1 MKTSI
6 ASKYLRLA
14 IMAGLGLP
22 LHAITVNLFPPPND
36 PVGLVGSSGND
47 GWVAGR
53 GVVFQ
58 ALANMTI
65 DSVGVYQNLTF
76 QFLQYEV
83 FQITGLTGNVFPGQ
97 VLLRNG
103 ARVVT
108 TSGLEFVDFAFAPL
122 ALANGSF
129 YEIEFILNGPS
140 NANYYYINQNV
151 PFNVGNFGSLDGTLG
166 EDTSNLAIPTI
177 RVNVGGAGSGVPEP
191 STWMLA
197 GAGVVLVLRRAVLAA
212 RDTYASLALA
222 NDKSTRRKL

>member
-1 MKTSI
+1 MKISI
-6 ASKYLRLA
+6 AIRLLNIA
-14 IMAGLGLP
+14 MVAGLGLP
-22 LHAITVNLFPPPND
+22 LSAATVNLFPPPND
-36 PVGLVGSSGND
+36 PVGQVGSSGND

-83 FQITGLTGNVFPGQ
+83 FQVTGVTGNVFAGQ

-103 ARVVT
+103 SRVVT
-108 TSGLEFVDFAFAPL
+108 TNGLEFIDFAFAPL

-140 NANYYYINQNV
+140 NANYYYVNLNV
-151 PFNVGNFGSLDGTLG
+151 PFNVGNFGSLDGTMG
-166 EDTSNLAIPTI
+166 EDTFNGALPAIH
-177 RVNVGGAGSGVPEP
+177 VNVGGGSDVPEP

-197 GAGVVLVLRRAVLAA
+197 GV
-212 RDTYASLALA
+212 ALCIG
-222 NDKSTRRKL
+222 SFRRKS